1 MAVKDTFEIKVGE
14 KPILI
19 KTTNWTEQAS
29 GSCLVSC
36 GETEVLVTAVLSPY
50 SRPDIDYFPL
60 TVEYE
65 ERFYAAGKIFG
76 SRFMKRES
84 RPTDE
89 AILTARMIDRAIRP
103 LFPKDF
109 KKEVQ
114 VVVTCLSWD
123 GENDPDILG
132 MIGASF
138 ALATSNIPWNGPLGA
153 IRITKNGSDAIE
165 NPRLQSN
172 RDEWKFN
179 SNYGQRKES
188 EIDLTLSA
196 IESASAKGSGE
207 TKKDGDILVNMI
219 EMGAK
224 EVSEKDVLEAYET
237 AKKEL
242 KKIIEVQNQAV
253 KKIGKQKDEF
263 NPAVELDIENEI
275 KEWLGD
281 KLEKATE
288 ILKQELVKYLEEK
301 SRLPEGNRGSS
312 TALLSGQVLAFSE
325 KEIERIIIKN
335 IIERDHRPDGR
346 KSTDIRPLSCEVA
359 VLPRAHGS
367 AVFFRGLTRV
377 LSILTLGGP
386 GDQQIL
392 QGMEFV
398 GKKRFLHHYNF
409 PPFSSGETAPM
420 RGPKRREIGHGALAE
435 KALTPVLPSVEEFP
449 YTIRIVSE
457 VVSSNGSTSMAST
470 CAACVAL
477 MDAGVPIKEPVAGIS
492 IGLAKDEETGKYKVL
507 TDIQGP
513 EDHYGHM
520 DFKVAGTKNGITA
533 IQMDIK
539 IDGIDKKIMEE
550 ALDRAKD
557 ARFKILDII
566 KKQMPEPRKEL
577 SPYAPKI
584 FSMMINPEKIGEVVG
599 PKGSV
604 INKIIDECGGIAID
618 IEDSGLVCVT
628 GQDQENVDKAV
639 NWIKSIVKEIEIGE
653 IFQGT
658 VRKIM
663 EFGAF
668 VDILPGQSGLVHISK
683 FVPQHIDKVTDVVQE
698 GDKIPVK
705 VVSIDELGRINLSA
719 IEAGFKP
726 KSKHPAVESESRL
739 QSNRGSTTKSGPHKK
754 GFFRK

>member
-14 KPILI
+14 KPIKI
-19 KTTNWTEQAS
+19 ETTNWTEQAS
-29 GSCLVSC
+29 GSCLVSS
-36 GETEVLVTAVLSPY
+36 GETQVLVTAVVSPHT
-50 SRPDIDYFPL
+50 RPDLDYFPL

-76 SRFMKRES
+76 SRFMKREG
-84 RPTDE
+84 RATDE

-114 VVVTCLSWD
+114 VIVTCLSWD

-138 ALATSNIPWNGPLGA
+138 ALATSQIPWNGPLGA
-153 IRITKNGSDAIE
+153 IRVTRNDGKWI
-165 NPRLQSN
+165 
-172 RDEWKFN
+172 FN
-179 SNYGQRKES
+179 SNYQQRKDGDM
-188 EIDLTLSA
+188 DLTLSA
-196 IESASAKGSGE
+196 IE
-207 TKKDGDILVNMI
+207 KDGDILVNMI

-224 EVSEKDVLEAYET
+224 EVVEKDVMEAYEV

-242 KKIIEVQNQAV
+242 KKMIEAQISAV
-253 KKIGKQKDEF
+253 KKIGVKKDIFE
-263 NPAVELDIENEI
+263 PAVELDLAGEI
-275 KEWLGD
+275 KEFLGD
-281 KLEKATE
+281 RLEKAINEAPKGEKNLGTTE
-288 ILKQELVKYLEEK
+288 LLKMELIGHLTLKYPGQGKEK
-301 SRLPEGNRGSS
+301 
-312 TALLSGQVLAFSE
+312 QVLAFFE
-325 KEIERIIIKN
+325 EEIEKIIVRN
-335 IIERDHRPDGR
+335 IIERDYRPDGR
-346 KSTDIRPLSCEVA
+346 NSKEIRPLSCEVA

-367 AVFFRGLTRV
+367 GVFFRGLTRV

-392 QGMEFV
+392 EGMEIV
-398 GKKRFLHHYNF
+398 GKKRFMHHYNF

-420 RGPKRREIGHGALAE
+420 RGPKRREIGHGALVE
-435 KALTPVLPSVEEFP
+435 KALLPVLPDAEKFP

-457 VVSSNGSTSMAST
+457 VVSSNGSTSQASV
-470 CAACVAL
+470 CAACIAL

-492 IGLAKDEETGKYKVL
+492 VGLAKNEETGEYKVL

-550 ALDRAKD
+550 ALERAKD
-557 ARFKILDII
+557 ARLKILDII
-566 KKQMPEPRKEL
+566 KEQIPESRKEL

-584 FSMMINPEKIGEVVG
+584 VSFMINPSKIGEVVG

-604 INKIIDECGGIAID
+604 INKIIEECGGVAID
-618 IEDSGLVCVT
+618 IEDSGFVAVT
-628 GQDQENVDKAV
+628 GQNQVDVDKAA
-639 NWIKSIVKEIEIGE
+639 NWIKGIVQEVEVGQT
-653 IFQGT
+653 FQGT

-663 EFGAF
+663 DFGAF
-668 VDILPGQSGLVHISK
+668 VDILGGQSGLVHISK
-683 FVPQHIDKVTDVVQE
+683 FVPQKIDKVSDVVRE
-698 GDKIPVK
+698 GDIIPVK
-705 VVSIDELGRINLSA
+705 VMSVDELGRINLSA
-719 IEAGFKP
+719 IDAGFKP
-726 KSKHPAVESESRL
+726 KNQK
-739 QSNRGSTTKSGPHKK
+739 
-754 GFFRK
+754 

>member
-14 KPILI
+14 KPIKI
-19 KTTNWTEQAS
+19 ETTNWTEQAS
-29 GSCLVSC
+29 GSCLVTS
-36 GETEVLVTAVLSPY
+36 GETKVLVTAVLSPF

-65 ERFYAAGKIFG
+65 ERFYAAGKIYG

-84 RPTDE
+84 RPTEE

-114 VVVTCLSWD
+114 VIVTCLSWD

-153 IRITKNGSDAIE
+153 IRVSKNNGKFI
-165 NPRLQSN
+165 
-172 RDEWKFN
+172 FN
-179 SNYGQRKES
+179 SNYAERKES
-188 EIDLTLSA
+188 DMDLTLSA
-196 IESASAKGSGE
+196 IEKV
-207 TKKDGDILVNMI
+207 GDIQVNMI

-224 EVSEKDVLEAYET
+224 EVSEKDVLEAYEI

-242 KKIIEVQNQAV
+242 KKMIDAQIQAV
-253 KKIGKQKDEF
+253 KKIGKEKDVFE
-263 NPAVELDIENEI
+263 PAVELEIAGEI

-281 KLEKATE
+281 KLEKAINNAPKSEKNLGATE
-288 ILKQELVKYLEEK
+288 ALKQELIKYLSEK
-301 SRLPEGNRGSS
+301 HPNEGKEK
-312 TALLSGQVLAFSE
+312 QVLAFFE

-335 IIERDHRPDGR
+335 IIERDYRPDGR
-346 KSTDIRPLSCEVA
+346 NSKEIRPLSCEVA

-367 AVFFRGLTRV
+367 GVFFRGLTRV

-386 GDQQIL
+386 GDSQIL
-392 QGMEFV
+392 EGMEVV
-398 GKKRFLHHYNF
+398 GKKRFMHHYNF

-420 RGPKRREIGHGALAE
+420 RGPKRREIGHGALVE
-435 KALTPVLPSVEEFP
+435 KALLPMLPAPEQFP

-457 VVSSNGSTSMAST
+457 VVSSNGSTSQASV
-470 CAACVAL
+470 CAACIAL

-492 IGLAKDEETGKYKVL
+492 VGLAKDEETGKYKVL

-513 EDHYGHM
+513 EDHYGDM
-520 DFKVAGTKNGITA
+520 DFKVAGTRNGITA

-539 IDGIDKKIMEE
+539 IDGIDKNIMEE
-550 ALDRAKD
+550 ALERAKD

-566 KKQMPEPRKEL
+566 KKQIANPRKEL

-584 FSMMINPEKIGEVVG
+584 ISFLINPSKIGEVVG

-604 INKIIDECGGIAID
+604 INKIIEECNGITID
-618 IEDSGLVCVT
+618 IEDSGLVAIT
-628 GQDQENVDKAV
+628 GQNQADVDKAA
-639 NWIKSIVKEIEIGE
+639 NWIKGLVEEVEIGK
-653 IFQGT
+653 IYQGT

-663 EFGAF
+663 DFGAF
-668 VDILPGQSGLVHISK
+668 VDILGGQSGLVHISK
-683 FVPQHIDKVTDVVQE
+683 FVPQKIDRVSDVVKE
-698 GDKIPVK
+698 GESIPVK

-719 IEAGFKP
+719 IDAGFKP
-726 KSKHPAVESESRL
+726 KPKNAK
-739 QSNRGSTTKSGPHKK
+739 N
-754 GFFRK
+754 

>member
-14 KPILI
+14 KPVII
-19 KTTNWTEQAS
+19 QTTNWTEQAS

-36 GETEVLVTAVLSPY
+36 GETQVLVTAVLSPF

-84 RPTDE
+84 RATEE

-114 VVVTCLSWD
+114 VIVTCLSWD

-138 ALATSNIPWNGPLGA
+138 ALSVSNIPWNGPLGA
-153 IRITKNGSDAIE
+153 IRITRNDGK
-165 NPRLQSN
+165 
-172 RDEWKFN
+172 WVFN
-179 SNYGQRKES
+179 SNYAQRKECDM
-188 EIDLTLSA
+188 DLTLGA
-196 IESASAKGSGE
+196 IER
-207 TKKDGDILVNMI
+207 DGDIWVNMI
-219 EMGAK
+219 EMGSK
-224 EVSEKDVLEAYET
+224 EVQEKDFLDAYEA

-242 KKIIEVQNQAV
+242 KKIIAVQAEAT
-253 KKIGKQKDEF
+253 KKIGKVKDEF
-263 NPAVELDIENEI
+263 VPAVELDIANEI
-275 KEWLGD
+275 EKWLGD
-281 KLEKATE
+281 KLEKAINDAPKGEKNLGATE
-288 ILKQELVKYLEEK
+288 ILKEELIKYLAEK
-301 SRLPEGNRGSS
+301 HPGEGKEK
-312 TALLSGQVLAFSE
+312 QVLAFFE

-346 KSTDIRPLSCEVA
+346 KSVDIRALSCEVG

-367 AVFFRGLTRV
+367 GVFARGLTRA

-392 QGMEFV
+392 EGMEIV
-398 GKKRFLHHYNF
+398 GKKRFMHHYNF

-420 RGPKRREIGHGALAE
+420 RGPKRREIGHGALVE
-435 KALTPVLPSVEEFP
+435 KALLPVIPEIEKFP

-457 VVSSNGSTSMAST
+457 IVSSNGSTSQASV

-492 IGLAKDEETGKYKVL
+492 VGLAKDEETGKYKVL

-513 EDHYGHM
+513 EDHYGDM
-520 DFKVAGTKNGITA
+520 DFKVAGTRNGITA
-533 IQMDIK
+533 IQMDVK
-539 IDGIDKKIMEE
+539 IDGIDKNIVEE
-550 ALDRAKD
+550 ALIRAKD
-557 ARFKILDII
+557 ARLKILDII
-566 KKQMPEPRKEL
+566 KKEISEPRKTL

-584 FSMMINPEKIGEVVG
+584 VTLNINPAKIGEVVG

-604 INKIIDECGGIAID
+604 INKIIEECGGVAID
-618 IEDSGLVCVT
+618 IEDNGFVSVT
-628 GQDQENVDKAV
+628 GDKQEDVDKAV
-639 NWIKSIVKEIEIGE
+639 TWIKGIVREVQVGE
-653 IFQGT
+653 IFQGK
-658 VRKIM
+658 VVKIM
-663 EFGAF
+663 DFGAF
-668 VDILPGQSGLVHISK
+668 VEILPGTDGLVHISK
-683 FVPQHIDKVTDVVQE
+683 FITSHIKSASEVVKE
-698 GDKIPVK
+698 GEIIPVK
-705 VVSIDELGRINLSA
+705 VMSVDDLGRINLSA
-719 IEAGFKP
+719 VDAGFKP
-726 KSKHPAVESESRL
+726 KPK
-739 QSNRGSTTKSGPHKK
+739 N
-754 GFFRK
+754 

>member
-1 MAVKDTFEIKVGE
+1 MAVKDTFEIKVGA

-36 GETEVLVTAVLSPY
+36 GETEVLVTAVLSPF

-65 ERFYAAGKIFG
+65 ERFYAAGKIYG

-84 RPTDE
+84 RPTEE
-89 AILTARMIDRAIRP
+89 AVLTARMIDRAIRP

-153 IRITKNGSDAIE
+153 IRVTKTNG
-165 NPRLQSN
+165 
-172 RDEWKFN
+172 EWVFN
-179 SNYGQRKES
+179 SNYEQRKTS
-188 EIDLTLSA
+188 TMDLTLA
-196 IESASAKGSGE
+196 ALERDGE
-207 TKKDGDILVNMI
+207 ILVNMI

-224 EVSEKDVLEAYET
+224 EVSEEDVMEATKMAE
-237 AKKEL
+237 AEL
-242 KKIIEVQNQAV
+242 KKIIEAQEKAI
-253 KKIGKQKDEF
+253 KKIGKTKDVFE
-263 NPAVELDIENEI
+263 PAVELELATEI

-281 KLEKATE
+281 KLEKAINNAPSGEKNLGATE
-288 ILKQELVKYLEEK
+288 ILKQELIKYLEEK
-301 SRLPEGNRGSS
+301 HPGEGKGK
-312 TALLSGQVLAFSE
+312 QVLAYFE

-335 IIERDHRPDGR
+335 IIEKDKRPDGR
-346 KSTDIRPLSCEVA
+346 KSTEIRPLSCEVG

-367 AVFFRGLTRV
+367 GVFFRGLTRV
-377 LSILTLGGP
+377 LSVLTLGGP

-392 QGMEFV
+392 EGMEIV

-420 RGPKRREIGHGALAE
+420 RGPKRREIGHGALVE
-435 KALTPVLPSVEEFP
+435 KALLPMLPEIEKFP

-457 VVSSNGSTSMAST
+457 VVSSNGSTSQASV
-470 CAACVAL
+470 CAACIAL

-492 IGLAKDEETGKYKVL
+492 VGLAKDEKSGKYKVL

-513 EDHYGHM
+513 EDHYGDM
-520 DFKVAGTKNGITA
+520 DFKVAGTRNGITA
-533 IQMDIK
+533 IQMDVK

-550 ALDRAKD
+550 AMSRAKD
-557 ARFKILDII
+557 ARLQILDII
-566 KKQMPEPRKEL
+566 KKAIPEPRKEL
-577 SPYAPKI
+577 SQYAPKLVS
-584 FSMMINPEKIGEVVG
+584 FMINPSKIGEVVG

-618 IEDSGLVCVT
+618 IEDSGLVAVT
-628 GQDQENVDKAV
+628 GQNQADVDKAV
-639 NWIKSIVKEIEIGE
+639 AWIKGIVREVMPGE
-653 IFQGT
+653 VFQGK
-658 VRKIM
+658 VVKIM
-663 EFGAF
+663 DFGAF
-668 VDILPGQSGLVHISK
+668 VEILPGTDGMVHISK
-683 FVPQHIDKVTDVVQE
+683 FVKERIQSVSEVVKE
-698 GDKIPVK
+698 GDTIPVK
-705 VVSIDELGRINLSA
+705 VMSVDELGRINLSA
-719 IEAGFKP
+719 IDAGFKP
-726 KSKHPAVESESRL
+726 KPKNEKR
-739 QSNRGSTTKSGPHKK
+739 
-754 GFFRK
+754 

>member
-14 KPILI
+14 KPITI

-36 GETEVLVTAVLSPY
+36 GETEVLVTAVLSPF

-84 RPTDE
+84 RPTEE

-138 ALATSNIPWNGPLGA
+138 ALATSQIPWNGPLGA
-153 IRITKNGSDAIE
+153 IRVTKNGK
-165 NPRLQSN
+165 
-172 RDEWKFN
+172 WTFN
-179 SNYGQRKES
+179 SNYIQRKES
-188 EIDLTLSA
+188 EMDLTLSA
-196 IESASAKGSGE
+196 IE
-207 TKKDGDILVNMI
+207 KDGDILVNMI

-224 EVSEKDVLEAYET
+224 EINEKDVLEAYEV

-242 KKIIEVQNQAV
+242 KEMIEVQKKAV
-253 KKIGKQKDEF
+253 KKIGKEKDVF
-263 NPAVELDIENEI
+263 QPAVELDLAGEI
-275 KEWLGD
+275 KEFLGD
-281 KLEKATE
+281 RLEKAINDAPKGEKNLGATE
-288 ILKQELVKYLEEK
+288 VLKMELIGHLTLKYPGQGKEK
-301 SRLPEGNRGSS
+301 
-312 TALLSGQVLAFSE
+312 QVLDFFE
-325 KEIERIIIKN
+325 KEIERIIVKN
-335 IIERDHRPDGR
+335 IVEKDYRPDGR
-346 KSTDIRPLSCEVA
+346 NSTEIRPLSCEVA

-367 AVFFRGLTRV
+367 GVFFRGLTRV

-386 GDQQIL
+386 GDSQIL
-392 QGMEFV
+392 EGMEVV
-398 GKKRFLHHYNF
+398 GKKRFMHHYNF

-420 RGPKRREIGHGALAE
+420 RGPKRREIGHGALVE
-435 KALTPVLPSVEEFP
+435 KALIPVLPEVEKFP

-457 VVSSNGSTSMAST
+457 VVSSNGSTSQASV
-470 CAACVAL
+470 CAACIAL

-492 IGLAKDEETGKYKVL
+492 VGLAKDEETGKYKVL

-513 EDHYGHM
+513 EDHYGDM

-550 ALDRAKD
+550 ALERAKD
-557 ARFKILDII
+557 ARLKILGII
-566 KKQMPEPRKEL
+566 KEQIPEPRHEL

-584 FSMMINPEKIGEVVG
+584 ISFMINPSKIGEVVG

-604 INKIIDECGGIAID
+604 INKIIEECNGIAID
-618 IEDSGLVCVT
+618 IEDSGLVAIT
-628 GQDQENVDKAV
+628 GQNQADVDKAA
-639 NWIKSIVKEIEIGE
+639 NWIKGIVKEIAVGE
-653 IFQGT
+653 VFEGT

-663 EFGAF
+663 DFGAF
-668 VDILPGQSGLVHISK
+668 VDILGGQSGLVHISK
-683 FVPQHIDKVTDVVQE
+683 FVPQKIDRVSDVVKE
-698 GDKIPVK
+698 GDVIPVK
-705 VVSIDELGRINLSA
+705 VMSIDELGRINLSA
-719 IEAGFKP
+719 IDAGFKP
-726 KSKHPAVESESRL
+726 KPKNE
-739 QSNRGSTTKSGPHKK
+739 KY
-754 GFFRK
+754 

>member
-14 KPILI
+14 KPIII

-84 RPTDE
+84 RPTEE

-138 ALATSNIPWNGPLGA
+138 ALATSNIPWSGPLGA
-153 IRITKNGSDAIE
+153 IRITKNGLTA
-165 NPRLQSN
+165 QAG
-172 RDEWKFN
+172 EWKFN
-179 SNYGQRKES
+179 SSYGQRKES
-188 EIDLTLSA
+188 EMDLTLSA
-196 IESASAKGSGE
+196 IE
-207 TKKDGDILVNMI
+207 KDGDILINMI

-224 EVSEKDVLEAYET
+224 EISEKDVLEAYEV

-242 KKIIEVQNQAV
+242 KKIIDVQIQAI
-253 KKIGKQKDEF
+253 KKIGKEKDKFE
-263 NPAVELDIENEI
+263 PAVESDVENEI

-281 KLEKATE
+281 KLEKTINNVPKGEKNLGATE
-288 ILKQELVKYLEEK
+288 ILKQELVKYLSEK
-301 SRLPEGNRGSS
+301 YPGEGLPAQAGKAN
-312 TALLSGQVLAFSE
+312 QVLAFFE

-335 IIERDHRPDGR
+335 IIEKDHRPDGR
-346 KSTDIRPLSCEVA
+346 KSTEIRPLSCEVA

-367 AVFFRGLTRV
+367 GVFFRGLTRV

-392 QGMEFV
+392 EGMEFV

-420 RGPKRREIGHGALAE
+420 RGPKRREIGHGALVE
-435 KALTPVLPSVEEFP
+435 KALSPMLPEVEKFP

-457 VVSSNGSTSMAST
+457 VVSSNGSTSQASV
-470 CAACVAL
+470 CAACIAL

-492 IGLAKDEETGKYKVL
+492 IGLAKDEDSGKYKVL

-557 ARFKILDII
+557 ARFKRLDII
-566 KKQMPEPRKEL
+566 KKEISEPRKSL
-577 SPYAPKI
+577 SPFAPKI
-584 FSMMINPEKIGEVVG
+584 FTMTINPSKIGEVVG

-604 INKIIDECGGIAID
+604 INKIIEECGVTID
-618 IEDSGLVCVT
+618 IEDT
-628 GQDQENVDKAV
+628 GIVFITGTGEAGVEKAV
-639 NWIKSIVKEIEIGE
+639 NWIKGIVKEIAIGE
-653 IFQGT
+653 TFMGT

-663 EFGAF
+663 DFGAF
-668 VDILPGQSGLVHISK
+668 VDILPGQSGLVHISR
-683 FVPQHIDKVTDVVQE
+683 FVPYQIRKVEDIVKE

-705 VVSIDELGRINLSA
+705 VISVDELGRINLSA

-726 KSKHPAVESESRL
+726 KSK
-739 QSNRGSTTKSGPHKK
+739 NYGNGN
-754 GFFRK
+754 

>member
-14 KPILI
+14 KPIII

-29 GSCLVSC
+29 GSCLVQC
-36 GETEVLVTAVLSPY
+36 GETEVLVTAVLSPF

-84 RPTDE
+84 RPTEE

-114 VVVTCLSWD
+114 VIVTCLSWD

-138 ALATSNIPWNGPLGA
+138 ALATSNIPWSGPLGA
-153 IRITKNGSDAIE
+153 IRVTKNG
-165 NPRLQSN
+165 
-172 RDEWKFN
+172 EWKFN
-179 SNYGQRKES
+179 SNYAQRKES
-188 EIDLTLSA
+188 ELDLTLSA
-196 IESASAKGSGE
+196 IE
-207 TKKDGDILVNMI
+207 KDGEIMVNMI

-224 EVSEKDVLEAYET
+224 EVQEKNVMEACEV

-242 KKIIEVQNQAV
+242 KKIIDVQMQAV
-253 KKIGKQKDEF
+253 KKIGKEKDVFE
-263 NPAVELDIENEI
+263 PAVELDIENEI

-281 KLEKATE
+281 KLEKAVTNAPKGEKNLGAAE
-288 ILKQELVKYLEEK
+288 ILKQELAKYLAEK
-301 SRLPEGNRGSS
+301 YPGQGKEK
-312 TALLSGQVLAFSE
+312 QVLAFFE
-325 KEIERIIIKN
+325 KEIERVIIKN
-335 IIERDHRPDGR
+335 IIEKDHRPDGR
-346 KSTDIRPLSCEVA
+346 KSTQIRPLSCEVA
-359 VLPRAHGS
+359 VLPRTHGS

-386 GDQQIL
+386 GDQQTL
-392 QGMEFV
+392 EGMEFV

-420 RGPKRREIGHGALAE
+420 RGPKRREIGHGALVE
-435 KALTPVLPSVEEFP
+435 KALLPVIPEPEKFP

-492 IGLAKDEETGKYKVL
+492 VGLAKDEESGKYKVL

-513 EDHYGHM
+513 EDHYGDM

-533 IQMDIK
+533 IQMDVK

-557 ARFKILDII
+557 ARLKILDII
-566 KKQMPEPRKEL
+566 KKEISEPRKSL

-584 FSMMINPEKIGEVVG
+584 SIIQINPSKIGEVVG

-604 INKIIDECGGIAID
+604 INKIIEEFGVAID
-618 IEDSGLVCVT
+618 IEDTGLVFIT
-628 GQDQENVDKAV
+628 GQDEKMVQATVDR
-639 NWIKSIVKEIEIGE
+639 IKGITEEVEVGKIY
-653 IFQGT
+653 QGT

-663 EFGAF
+663 DFGAF

-683 FVPQHIDKVTDVVQE
+683 FVPQRIDRVADIVKE

-705 VVSIDELGRINLSA
+705 VTGIDEQGRINLSA
-719 IEAGFKP
+719 IDAGFKP
-726 KSKHPAVESESRL
+726 KPKNEK
-739 QSNRGSTTKSGPHKK
+739 N
-754 GFFRK
+754 